1 MSIPLPPASAT
12 RYPAPMLIEIAF
24 EDPRWDAAGLEPL
37 AQRACAAA
45 LRHLGREPALFEISM
60 LACDDARI
68 RTLNA
73 EFRGKDK
80 PTNVLS
86 WPAWDLSA
94 ETPGALPEPPEPGT
108 AEDPE
113 GLGDM
118 ALAYETCAREAADQ
132 GKSFDDHV
140 THLVV
145 HSLLHLLGYD
155 HETDADAE
163 VMEETEVAILAHLGI
178 ADPYAADESGLPQG
192 VAGVD

>member
-1 MSIPLPPASAT
+1 
-12 RYPAPMLIEIAF
+12 MLIEIAF

-118 ALAYETCAREAADQ
+118 ALAYETCLREAAEQ
-132 GKSFDDHV
+132 NKPPLDHV
-140 THLVV
+140 THLIV
-145 HSLLHLLGYD
+145 HSVLHLLGYD
-155 HETDADAE
+155 HETDPDAE
-163 VMEETEVAILAHLGI
+163 LMEETERSILAQLGI
-178 ADPYAADESGLPQG
+178 ADPYATKDLALPQG
-192 VAGVD
+192 IAGLDGNNPGKDP